1 VFKLARYEN
10 GRKAP
15 NFLLDSAR
23 KTQKEVI
30 RLRIEIFVV
39 KTAKPDFYEL
49 QEAKRSL
56 IKLFGGITVIPNCLG
71 YWLNPQNG
79 KIERD
84 LVEIWLIYAD
94 FPEIKE
100 EADRIHVES
109 QMQTLMRIL
118 SLIKKATHQK
128 SQAYALNDKI
138 YFI

>member
-1 VFKLARYEN
+1 
-10 GRKAP
+10 
-15 NFLLDSAR
+15 
-23 KTQKEVI
+23 VI

-94 FPEIKE
+94 FPEITPIFQRYTRKPTE
-100 EADRIHVES
+100 F
-109 QMQTLMRIL
+109 T
-118 SLIKKATHQK
+118 
-128 SQAYALNDKI
+128 
-138 YFI
+138 